1 MLAIR
6 RFLPLRLLSLAPL
19 LTLFLIGCASRGDR
33 SDDEIPPHIARIP
46 DAVPKVEPLSRSG
59 NPESYVVLG
68 KRYYTQ
74 RDRRGYV
81 ERGLASW
88 YGQPFHGRPTSS
100 GETYD
105 MHAMSAAHKT
115 LPLPTYARVTNL
127 ENGRSI
133 VIRINDRGPF
143 KDERI
148 IDLSHTAAVKLGVVR
163 TGTARVEVR
172 AIEPSRRGADAS
184 PFLAS
189 HADGG
194 SNQRRLASRPTT
206 LTASRPPSAPAT
218 PTRIR
223 EATSVTPSPPIAA
236 GVAPRSQVPVQ
247 GTPLYLQVGAF
258 GDPGNAERLRARLTT
273 HLLHEQIRILDP
285 DTSGAVLYQ
294 VRIGPLASEH
304 EAERLAEQITALGV
318 ERPLRVWN

>member
-6 RFLPLRLLSLAPL
+6 CVLPMRLLSLVPL
-19 LTLFLIGCASRGDR
+19 LTLFLTGCASRGDQ
-33 SDDEIPPHIARIP
+33 SGDEIPPHIARIP

-74 RDRRGYV
+74 RDRRGHV
-81 ERGLASW
+81 ERGFASW
-88 YGQPFHGRPTSS
+88 YGKPFHGRQTSS

-133 VIRINDRGPF
+133 VVRINDRGPF

-172 AIEPSRRGADAS
+172 AIEPSRRGSDAS
-184 PFLAS
+184 LFLAS
-189 HADGG
+189 HAGGG
-194 SNQRRLASRPTT
+194 SGQRRPASRPTT
-206 LTASRPPSAPAT
+206 VAASRPSRATAT
-218 PTRIR
+218 PVRA
-223 EATSVTPSPPIAA
+223 ATPVNSSPPIAA
-236 GVAPRSQVPVQ
+236 RVAPRSQAPVQ
-247 GTPLYLQVGAF
+247 GTPLYLQIGAF
-258 GDPGNAERLRARLTT
+258 GDPGNAERLRDRLTT
-273 HLLHEQIRILDP
+273 HLLHERIRILEP
-285 DTSGAVLYQ
+285 DTSGAALYQ

-304 EAERLAEQITALGV
+304 EAERLTAQLVALGV

>member
-6 RFLPLRLLSLAPL
+6 RFLPVRLLSLAPL

-46 DAVPKVEPLSRSG
+46 DAVPRVEPLSRSG

-74 RDRRGYV
+74 RDRRGHV
-81 ERGLASW
+81 ERGFASW
-88 YGQPFHGRPTSS
+88 YGKPFHGRKTSS

-172 AIEPSRRGADAS
+172 AIEPSPS

-194 SNQRRLASRPTT
+194 SGQPSLASRSTTVAASRPTRAT
-206 LTASRPPSAPAT
+206 DAPVRVRDPASVSSSLAT
-218 PTRIR
+218 G
-223 EATSVTPSPPIAA
+223 S
-236 GVAPRSQVPVQ
+236 RSPVQ

-285 DTSGAVLYQ
+285 DTSGAALYQ